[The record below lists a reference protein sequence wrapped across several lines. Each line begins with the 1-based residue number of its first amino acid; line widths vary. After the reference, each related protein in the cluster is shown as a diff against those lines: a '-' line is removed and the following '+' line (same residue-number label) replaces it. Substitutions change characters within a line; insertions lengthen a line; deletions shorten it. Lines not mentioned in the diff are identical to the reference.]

1 MSKPLVAI
9 VGRPNVGKST
19 LFNRIVGRRV
29 AIVEGEPGVTRDR
42 LYAGCQW
49 LDRPFL
55 LIDTGGIDLAPER
68 EVIGQATTRQAEL
81 AVAEADVIL
90 FVVDAR
96 AGVTAGDI
104 DVADILRRARKPVVI
119 VANKVDDAVV
129 EGHAAEF
136 YQLGMG
142 DPVAISAEHGRNI
155 GDLLDRVI
163 GHFADDPQAGGDEDD
178 VVAVAVLGRPNVG
191 KSSLVNALVGHE
203 RVIVSDIPGTT
214 RDAIDTQITRD
225 GTSFNLID
233 TAGIRRQARIDS
245 DIERYSVLRA
255 VRAAERS
262 HVCAIVIDATDGVTE
277 QDQRIAGIPH
287 EAGKGVL
294 IVVNKWDLV
303 EKDSRTMQEFEAR
316 IRNDLAYLQYAPIV
330 FISARTG
337 QRVHE
342 VLDVSEYVAQQAALR
357 ISTGRFN
364 EVLQEAVHMH
374 QPPSDKGNRLRILYG
389 MQVGVQPP
397 HFVLFVNEPELFH
410 FSYRRYLEN
419 RFREAFGFV
428 GSPIV
433 ISANAA
439 GSDRS

>member
-433 ISANAA
+433 ISAKRR
-439 GSDRS
+439 GE